1 MLLQLISMQKTAFK
15 QMKVH
20 QNKVRSG
27 FLNTRRGEVATPFF
41 MPVATRGVVKG
52 VSQDQIKQGGAQILL
67 SNTYHLHL
75 QPGENLIADL
85 GDLHAFNLWDGPI
98 LTDSGGFQVF
108 SLSHIRK
115 ITEEGVEFKDPKTG
129 DNVFI
134 SPEKS
139 MQIQLKLGSD
149 IVMAFDDLTGLSNQ
163 EKHRTREALDR
174 THRWLERC
182 IAEFDKLTKG
192 MEKKPLLFGIVQGG
206 LDKELRRLSLNFVQS
221 TSVDG
226 VAIGGLSVGE
236 SRSDMHDMLDFLS
249 TLYDPTKVRY
259 LMGVGEPID
268 LKYALSHGIDMM
280 DCVLPSRNGRHGSVW
295 VGEGARLNLKNANFM
310 ADSSVIEEGCDC
322 YSCKNGYKRALIRH
336 LFKVGDP
343 LAGTLCTLHNLRYLH
358 RITEQYR

>member
-1 MLLQLISMQKTAFK
+1 MPKTAFK
-15 QMKVH
+15 QIKVH
-20 QNKVRSG
+20 SDGTRSG
-27 FLNTRRGEVATPFF
+27 FLNTRRGRVQTPFF

-52 VSQDQIKQGGAQILL
+52 VTVDRIKSGGAQILL

-75 QPGENLIADL
+75 QPGEDIIAGM
-85 GDLHAFNLWDGPI
+85 GDLHSFNLWEGPI

-108 SLSHIRK
+108 SLSHVRK
-115 ITEEGVEFKDPKTG
+115 ITEEGVEFKDPRTG
-129 DNVFI
+129 DNIFI

-139 MQIQLKLGSD
+139 MQIQVKLGSD
-149 IVMAFDDLTGLSNQ
+149 IVMAFDDLTGLGDS
-163 EKHRTREALDR
+163 ERHRTKEALAR
-174 THRWLERC
+174 TNRWLERC
-182 IAEFDKLTKG
+182 IAEFNRLTSG
-192 MEKKPLLFGIVQGG
+192 MEQRPLLFGIAQGG
-206 LDKELRRLSLNFVQS
+206 LDKALRRESLEFVQS

-236 SRSDMHDMLDFLS
+236 SRAEMHSVLDYLY

-259 LMGVGEPID
+259 LMGVGEPVD

-295 VGEGARLNLKNANFM
+295 VGEDNKLNLKNATFM
-310 ADSSVIEEGCDC
+310 ADPSVIDQDCDC
-322 YSCKNGYKRALIRH
+322 YSCLEGYSKALIRH
-336 LFKVGDP
+336 LFKVDDP